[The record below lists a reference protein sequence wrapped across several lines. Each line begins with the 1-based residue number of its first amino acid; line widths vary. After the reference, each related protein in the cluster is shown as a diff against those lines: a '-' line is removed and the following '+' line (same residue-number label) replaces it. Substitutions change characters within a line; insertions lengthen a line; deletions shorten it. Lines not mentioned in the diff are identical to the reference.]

1 MISLIARLRWLLPVA
16 AAAGVALASSAGA
29 SATPGSGFPI
39 TLKAAN
45 GTVTIAKRP
54 TRIVSLS
61 PASTQDLFAEGAGK
75 QVVAVDS
82 YSTYPKGAPVTSLNG
97 YSPNVEAIAKYRPD
111 LVVIYVNNDGIVGH
125 LEKLH
130 IPVLL
135 EPAAANLSGAYAQI
149 EQLGQATGHVSAAA
163 QVVAGM
169 KGKISAAVASV
180 PRPKKPLSVYVEIG
194 TNPYYSVTSH
204 TFIGQIISLFGLRNV
219 ADKAGGTYASLSSEY
234 ILASDPDLIILADT
248 VCCGQ
253 TPATVLARRGWR
265 NISAVKT
272 GSVLAVNDSIASQWG
287 PTIVEFIE
295 DVGNEVKKLEASTK

>member
-1 MISLIARLRWLLPVA
+1 MIGFNARLRWLLPLAATGA
-16 AAAGVALASSAGA
+16 AALAASTGAGA
-29 SATPGSGFPI
+29 ITGSGFPI
-39 TLKAAN
+39 TVKAAN
-45 GTVTIAKRP
+45 GAVTIPARP

-61 PASTQDLFAEGAGK
+61 PAATQDLFADGAGK

-97 YSPNVEAIAKYRPD
+97 YSPNVEAIAKYRPH
-111 LVVIYVNNDGIVGH
+111 LVVVYVDNDDVVGH

-130 IPVLL
+130 IPVLV
-135 EPAAANLSGAYAQI
+135 EPAAVNLAGAYQQI
-149 EQLGQATGHVSAAA
+149 EQLGRATGHASAAS

-169 KGKISAAVASV
+169 KRKIDAAVAAV

-194 TNPYYSVTSH
+194 TNPYYSVTSD
-204 TFIGQIISLFGLRNV
+204 TFIGQIISLFGLRNI
-219 ADKAGGTYASLSSEY
+219 ADKAGGTYTSLSSEY
-234 ILASDPDLIILADT
+234 IVASDPDLIILADT

-253 TPATVLARRGWR
+253 TAATVLARPGWKD
-265 NISAVKT
+265 ISAVKT

-295 DVGNEVKKLEASTK
+295 DVGREVEKVEASTK